1 MQEERHNLILIF
13 FLHIPPYIATKE
25 FLKLEHNNNN
35 LRALSCLHESVDI
48 TGACCE
54 QKNYCNDNNIDSL
67 PKSAASFERAMH
79 VL

>member
-1 MQEERHNLILIF
+1 MQEERHNSML
-13 FLHIPPYIATKE
+13 TKWE

-54 QKNYCNDNNIDSL
+54 EKNCCNDNMDSL
-67 PKSAASFERAMH
+67 PKSVASFERAMH
-79 VL
+79 AL